1 MINLTHG
8 EAQQVLD
15 TLEKL
20 ANETPTTHVRVGKAI
35 SEGKEHVALWFD
47 DSTDPLQQ
55 ALYLNATK
63 PEKLKP
69 LLTFFRTRLS
79 APEPEPVAWRFDQAK
94 YRENDLRGRQW
105 TFNVFS
111 QSKPY
116 MDEMV
121 RNVTPLYTAPPQY
134 KVPEG
139 YALIGIDALK
149 AWGVYEQVSE
159 ACNYSLKEK
168 NNG

>member
-1 MINLTHG
+1 MKVI

-79 APEPEPVAWRFDQAK
+79 APEPEPVAWLNKTKHGTWSADAFK
-94 YRENDLRGRQW
+94 CEG
-105 TFNVFS
+105 
-111 QSKPY
+111 
-116 MDEMV
+116 DEPSE
-121 RNVTPLYTAPPQY
+121 PLYTAPVQRERVQFPTMLRRMWSGSEVQ
-134 KVPEG
+134 
-139 YALIGIDALK
+139 
-149 AWGVYEQVSE
+149 AWLDENV
-159 ACNYSLKEK
+159 NKEK

>member
-1 MINLTHG
+1 M
-8 EAQQVLD
+8 D
-15 TLEKL
+15 
-20 ANETPTTHVRVGKAI
+20 
-35 SEGKEHVALWFD
+35 
-47 DSTDPLQQ
+47 
-55 ALYLNATK
+55 K
-63 PEKLKP
+63 PEPVTNLFGSLPVYDVPTEQK
-69 LLTFFRTRLS
+69 
-79 APEPEPVAWRFDQAK
+79 PVAWRFDQAK

-105 TFNVFS
+105 AFNVFS

-134 KVPEG
+134 EVPEG

-168 NNG
+168 NI

>member
-69 LLTFFRTRLS
+69 LLTFFRTRL
-79 APEPEPVAWRFDQAK
+79 
-94 YRENDLRGRQW
+94 
-105 TFNVFS
+105 
-111 QSKPY
+111 
-116 MDEMV
+116 
-121 RNVTPLYTAPPQY
+121 
-134 KVPEG
+134 
-139 YALIGIDALK
+139 
-149 AWGVYEQVSE
+149 
-159 ACNYSLKEK
+159 KEK